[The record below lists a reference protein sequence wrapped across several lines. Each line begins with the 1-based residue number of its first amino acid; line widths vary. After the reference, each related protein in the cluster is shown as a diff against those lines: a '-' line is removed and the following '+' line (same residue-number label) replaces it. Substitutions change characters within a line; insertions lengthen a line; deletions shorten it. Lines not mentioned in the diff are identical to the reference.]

1 MHLPILNTTY
11 VYATCTCSL
20 NVKVVVQSICRVNW
34 NIYNIHLEV
43 RQVVVIYFYSIFSIL
58 ACMLLFVCMRCCN
71 TEPFYKL
78 MKYAL

>member
-11 VYATCTCSL
+11 VYATCSL

-58 ACMLLFVCMRCCN
+58 ACMLFCMY
-71 TEPFYKL
+71 EML
-78 MKYAL
+78 